1 MFFSDGSMTD
11 EEVCQIAAGIPLFAA
26 GGADAVHDVLLRLDA
41 QGRSYAR
48 NEFLLRCG
56 DLVHRFGLLL
66 KGTLRVEQ
74 EDAWGDRSLVRRLPS
89 GQIFAETFALLP
101 NVPLTVN
108 VRADVS
114 CRVLWLDADRLL
126 IPGHT
131 GGDGQDD
138 ERVHGMLWALLQDL
152 AAKNRLLSEKI
163 THMSH
168 RTTRRKL
175 ISFLSAQAQQAG
187 SDTFTIPFDRQQLAD
202 YLGVERS
209 AMSAQISGLVKD
221 GIIQCS
227 RSKFT
232 LCKKAEEK

>member
-11 EEVCQIAAGIPLFAA
+11 EEVCQIAAGIPLFAT

-48 NEFLLRCG
+48 NDLLLHCG

-66 KGTLRVEQ
+66 KGMIRVEQ

-101 NVPLTVN
+101 SVPLTVN

-131 GGDGQDD
+131 GDDGQGD
-138 ERVHGMLWALLQDL
+138 ERGCSMLWALLQDL

-187 SDTFTIPFDRQQLAD
+187 SDTFTIAFDRQQLAD

-209 AMSAQISGLVKD
+209 AMSAQISCLVKD